1 MCGISGIYNFNGAP
15 VDLAHL
21 QAMSDALA
29 HRGPD
34 GFGRYL
40 QGPVG
45 LGHRRLSIIDLEGGS
60 QPLANED
67 DTVHV
72 VFNGEIYNFI
82 ELRQS
87 LQQAGHQFK
96 TRSDTEVIVHAY
108 EQWGDDCVS
117 HFNGIFAFALWD
129 QTQQRLFLARD
140 HLGVK
145 PLYYT
150 LVNGQLL
157 FASEIKS
164 LLAHPACPRR
174 VDPAALGQLFTFR
187 YVPSPRT
194 LFAGICKLPPG
205 HSLTLGQGLGSGDG
219 ASEIEGESEIALQPK
234 RYWTQLPDHRHHSS
248 EPALQEEYGA
258 LVENAVRLQLRSD
271 VPVGLFLSSGVDSA
285 ALLAI
290 MRQQSA
296 APIHTFTIGFEGGE
310 RSNENA
316 DALALARNF
325 GADHSEL
332 IVTAADYENYF
343 ERYMGDLEEPVGN
356 ETAAAFYFVSRL
368 AASKVKVVLTGQG
381 ADEPWAGYHRHWGV
395 QLSEYYRRLP
405 ASLTQGLIKNAVMA
419 LPRNERLKRGV
430 QSLDEPDVLTRFA
443 KVYSFF
449 TPGMRAQLFNDGV
462 KSDASYRQF
471 EARQALAHLQH
482 DVRALDPVSQML
494 YIDTRASLPDD
505 LLMVNDKMSM
515 ANSIE
520 SRVPYLDPRLVEF
533 VESLPLRYKLRFGNG
548 KFLHK
553 KTLQRWLPKT
563 VVHAKKKGFDN
574 PMQQWLRERLRT
586 RVDELLFSSH
596 SAVRNYFDMDYLRRI
611 VKLHQD
617 GRENYMRHIY
627 LLISFEMWHR
637 RFIGGAR

>member
-1 MCGISGIYNFNGAP
+1 MCGISGIYNFNGAA

-45 LGHRRLSIIDLEGGS
+45 LGHRRLSIIDLEGGA

-82 ELRQS
+82 ELRKT
-87 LQQAGHQFK
+87 LEEAGHRFK

-108 EQWGDDCVS
+108 EQWGADCVS

-129 QTQQRLFLARD
+129 QTRQRLFLARD

-145 PLYYT
+145 PLYYA
-150 LVNGQLL
+150 VVAGQLL

-164 LLAHPACPRR
+164 LLAHPACPHK
-174 VDPAALGQLFTFR
+174 VDSAALGQLFTFR

-194 LFAGICKLPPG
+194 LFAGIHKLPPG
-205 HSLTLGQGLGSGDG
+205 HSLSLGGHGGDG
-219 ASEIEGESEIALQPK
+219 AGSLTPL
-234 RYWTQLPDHRHHSS
+234 RYWTQLPTHRQNSS
-248 EPALQEEYGA
+248 ESALQEEYGA
-258 LVENAVRLQLRSD
+258 LVENAVRMQLRSD

-290 MRQQSA
+290 MRHQSA
-296 APIHTFTIGFEGGE
+296 ANIHTFTIGFEGGE

-325 GADHSEL
+325 GADHTEL
-332 IVTAADYENYF
+332 MVSASDYEKYF
-343 ERYMGDLEEPVGN
+343 ERYMWDLEEPVGN
-356 ETAAAFYFVSRL
+356 ETAAAFYFVSQL
-368 AASKVKVVLTGQG
+368 ASSKVKVVLTGQG

-395 QLSEYYRRLP
+395 QLSEFYRRLP
-405 ASLTQGLIKNAVMA
+405 KALTQGLIKNAVMA

-449 TPGMRAQLFNDGV
+449 TPGMRAQLFNERV
-462 KSDASYRQF
+462 KSDAGYRRF
-471 EARQALAHLQH
+471 ETRQALAHLQH
-482 DVRALDPVSQML
+482 EVCALDPVSQML

-553 KTLQRWLPKT
+553 KTLQRWLPKS
-563 VVHAKKKGFDN
+563 VVNAKKKGFDN

-596 SAVRNYFDMDYLRRI
+596 SAVRHYFDMDYLRRI
-611 VKLHQD
+611 VKLHQE

-637 RFIGGAR
+637 RFIGDAP

>member
-1 MCGISGIYNFNGAP
+1 MCGISGIYNFGGAA

-21 QAMSDALA
+21 QAMNDALA

-45 LGHRRLSIIDLEGGS
+45 LGHRRLSIIDLEGGA

-82 ELRQS
+82 ELRKT
-87 LQQAGHQFK
+87 LEDAGHRFK

-108 EQWGDDCVS
+108 EQWGADCVS

-129 QTQQRLFLARD
+129 QNRQRLFLARD

-150 LVNGQLL
+150 VVAGQLL

-164 LLAHPACPRR
+164 LLAHPACPRK

-194 LFAGICKLPPG
+194 LFAGIHKLPPG
-205 HSLTLGQGLGSGDG
+205 HSLSLGPGTSASSGAGAGAGLQ
-219 ASEIEGESEIALQPK
+219 ALSPT
-234 RYWTQLPDHRHHSS
+234 RYWTQLPTHRQNSS
-248 EPALQEEYGA
+248 ESALQEEYGA
-258 LVENAVRLQLRSD
+258 LVENAVRMQLRSD

-290 MRQQSA
+290 MRHQSA

-325 GADHSEL
+325 GADHTEL
-332 IVTAADYENYF
+332 MVSASDYEKYF
-343 ERYMGDLEEPVGN
+343 ERYMWDLEEPVGN
-356 ETAAAFYFVSRL
+356 ETAAAFYFVSQL
-368 AASKVKVVLTGQG
+368 ASSKVKVVLTGQG

-395 QLSEYYRRLP
+395 QLSEWYRRLP
-405 ASLTQGLIKNAVMA
+405 TALTQGLIKNAVMA

-430 QSLDEPDVLTRFA
+430 QSLDEPDLLTRFA

-449 TPGMRAQLFNDGV
+449 TPGMRAQLFNERV
-462 KSDASYRQF
+462 KSDAGYRRF
-471 EARQALAHLQH
+471 ETRQALAHLQH
-482 DVRALDPVSQML
+482 DVCALDPVSQML

-553 KTLQRWLPKT
+553 KTLQRWLPKS
-563 VVHAKKKGFDN
+563 VVNAKKKGFDN

-596 SAVRNYFDMDYLRRI
+596 SAVRHYFDMDYLRRI
-611 VKLHQD
+611 VKLHQE

-637 RFIGGAR
+637 RFIGESP